1 MRCRNVCF
9 CVTVMRCVHWPQ
21 DGMNLSALQP
31 RVSVC
36 RCDRVRELFQHPLVS
51 RCCCQHALTACYPPC
66 TFSQC
71 TPHTH
76 VHTRRQWE
84 GCGPREPWLPHNY
97 YPPSLKLLPL
107 WERGREREGWGAE
120 DESLT
125 IALLH
130 PLCASL
136 RVHLTRVSP
145 YLWSLLE
152 HVKHARRQSI
162 PL

>member
-1 MRCRNVCF
+1 MTRLC
-9 CVTVMRCVHWPQ
+9 CVHWPQ

-51 RCCCQHALTACYPPC
+51 RCCCQHALTACYPPR

-76 VHTRRQWE
+76 SRTRRQWE

-107 WERGREREGWGAE
+107 WERERERGREGWWAE

-125 IALLH
+125 IGLLH
-130 PLCASL
+130 PLCVSL
-136 RVHLTRVSP
+136 CVHLTRVTP